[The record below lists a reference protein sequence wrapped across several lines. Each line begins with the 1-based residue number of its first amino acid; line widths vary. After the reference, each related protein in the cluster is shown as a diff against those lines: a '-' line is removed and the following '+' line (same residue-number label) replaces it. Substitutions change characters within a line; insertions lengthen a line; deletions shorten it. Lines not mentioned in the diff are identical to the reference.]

1 MTRELLWLSLPD
13 QRPRREL
20 YWMSRMPGT
29 HVTAMAREEPF
40 GDLTWVPTTYRRPV
54 TRFIEAGAFAWA
66 QGLDEQ
72 LERTRPD
79 WVASLELCS
88 LVTGQLSARRR
99 RRPGLRQAV
108 ITWENLPRQ
117 PLYALPPYRQA
128 FESTRDAD
136 LILCM
141 VDAARAVGARGG

>member
-66 QGLDEQ
+66 QGLD
-72 LERTRPD
+72 
-79 WVASLELCS
+79 
-88 LVTGQLSARRR
+88 G
-99 RRPGLRQAV
+99 
-108 ITWENLPRQ
+108 
-117 PLYALPPYRQA
+117 
-128 FESTRDAD
+128 
-136 LILCM
+136 
-141 VDAARAVGARGG
+141 